1 MEDLEGLTLCHHR
14 LSGETH
20 ILSDEG
26 AAILSLMSDAPEP
39 VADLAERL
47 ANQFE
52 IVDLDSG
59 DVAGA
64 VAARLDEF
72 RALGLVERL
81 RDT

>member
-1 MEDLEGLTLCHHR
+1 
-14 LSGETH
+14 
-20 ILSDEG
+20 
-26 AAILSLMSDAPEP
+26 MSDAPEP